1 MILGVKIGFITFILD
16 VYKVVFAIILIKLIF
31 PASNNFYLYAA
42 LSAVLGHIFP
52 FYLNFKGGK
61 GVASFL
67 GIFVGINFQLG
78 FILGL
83 FLFCFAFITN
93 YISLTGIFLYLIG
106 PVLIYLITWN
116 MKITIYASIVCLI
129 GIFKHGENI
138 KNIKAGKEKKVRKF
152 IIDKLIKKD

>member
-1 MILGVKIGFITFILD
+1 MILGVKIGLITFILD

-31 PASNNFYLYAA
+31 PSNDTFYFYAA

-67 GIFVGINFQLG
+67 GVFVGISFQLG

-83 FLFCFAFITN
+83 FLFCFAFVTN
-93 YISLTGIFLYLIG
+93 YISLAGIFLYIIG

-116 MKITIYASIVCLI
+116 MKVTIYTCIVCLI
-129 GIFKHGENI
+129 GVVKHGENI

-152 IIDKLIKKD
+152 IIDKFIKKD